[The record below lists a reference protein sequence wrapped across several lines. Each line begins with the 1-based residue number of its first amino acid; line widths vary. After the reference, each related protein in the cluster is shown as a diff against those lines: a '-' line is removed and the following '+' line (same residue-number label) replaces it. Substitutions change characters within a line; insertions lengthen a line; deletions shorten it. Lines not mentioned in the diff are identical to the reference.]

1 MRLRSNV
8 WAAAVSAVFLSAC
21 GDFSNPQVEDVA
33 VERGALNQTFA
44 QHQTACQADPRVQ
57 SGVVSLTDCIGAD
70 IFFKETFNGNGRTC
84 GTCHR
89 VERNFTIDAPFI
101 ARLPSSDPL
110 FIAENTT
117 DNLALDN
124 LEVPAQMRAR
134 GLILENID
142 GTLPEGPTVRFVL
155 RSVPHNLSQGVSI
168 KGGGVG
174 FDSSLSI
181 DRTGWSGDGSPASGT
196 NGSGVTMTGRLDD
209 FTMGAINQHFTRSLN
224 RVPGVD
230 FRKSTE
236 EEGTAVATFMK
247 DLGRLNDIDL
257 TSVAFSDP
265 GAELGRQRFLT
276 VGCNSCHGNA
286 GANLPAVIRGVSGTF
301 NFNFPTGADGSR
313 NPALAGFPSDGGEA
327 FFPNQSPPGPMGNNT
342 FNAPPLIEA
351 ADTGPFFHTDIQVT
365 GAVSENTPSAQTI
378 EQAAAFYT
386 SPAFQTSTG
395 GKIAP
400 VNANAADVANIGRFL
415 RAINAV
421 FNIQMAAN
429 RIGGARD
436 MANVLGNVA
445 RVDRMQRRMAQMTL
459 FELDDAVRV
468 LSGVSNLNVA
478 QANRIRTA
486 RTRIETVVATSGTS
500 ATAFNTR
507 MSNLSNAF
515 NDLDLADTEISAN
528 ITFQIGNGTRIDCAD
543 PSTNGQP
550 GNAPCFNPALRT
562 AAP

>member
-1 MRLRSNV
+1 MKQGSNV
-8 WAAAVSAVFLSAC
+8 LVATISVVFVSAC
-21 GDFSNPQVEDVA
+21 GDFSNPQVEELA
-33 VERGALNQTFA
+33 VEHSALNQTFA

-57 SGVVSLTDCIGAD
+57 SGVVSLTECIGAD

-89 VERNFTIDAPFI
+89 LERNFTIDAPFI
-101 ARLPSSDPL
+101 ARLPSTDPL

-117 DNLALDN
+117 DGLPLDN
-124 LEVPAQMRAR
+124 LEISAQLHAR

-142 GTLPEGPTVRFVL
+142 GTQPEGPTVRFVL

-168 KGGGVG
+168 KGLGIESDPAV
-174 FDSSLSI
+174 
-181 DRTGWSGDGSPASGT
+181 DRTGWSGDGSPFSGT

-247 DLGRLNDIDL
+247 HLGRLNDISL
-257 TSVAFSDP
+257 SSVAFSDA

-276 VGCNSCHGNA
+276 AGCTGCHGNA
-286 GANLPAVIRGVSGTF
+286 GANVTVVVNGVSTDV
-301 NFNFPTGADGSR
+301 NFSQNTGVDGSR
-313 NPALAGFPSDGGEA
+313 NPALSGFPSDGGDF
-327 FFPNQSPPGPMGNNT
+327 FFPGQTPPNPMGNGL
-342 FNAPPLIEA
+342 FNAPPLVEA
-351 ADTGPFFHTDIQVT
+351 ADTGPFFHTDTQVA
-365 GAVSENTPSAQTI
+365 GAVAENTSSAQTI
-378 EQAAAFYT
+378 EQAVAFYT
-386 SPAFQTSTG
+386 SPAFATSPG
-395 GKIAP
+395 GVATP
-400 VNANAADVANIGRFL
+400 VTATAADVASIGRFL
-415 RAINAV
+415 RALNAI

-429 RIGGARD
+429 RITGARD
-436 MANVLGNVA
+436 MGNVLGNVA

-486 RTRIETVVATSGTS
+486 RTRIETVAATSGTS

-507 MSNLSNAF
+507 MSNLSSAF

-528 ITFQIGNGTRIDCAD
+528 IQFQIGNGTRIDCAD